1 VADRTVTFAPVAT
14 VWFRIVTLA
23 LLLVFV
29 VAFAAVGVAFP
40 PVVVVFAAV
49 AFPSVVV
56 VFAVV
61 S

>member
-1 VADRTVTFAPVAT
+1 MTFAPVAT